1 MILKFINVT
10 ILFAQ
15 VLQTLQKQLNAKAD
29 GDLFKFVK
37 ADRVMGARARK
48 QDDLLKRVHADR
60 SVCGI
65 QW

>member
-1 MILKFINVT
+1 MIFKFICNIT
-10 ILFAQ
+10 LFAQ

-60 SVCGI
+60 SDSDS
-65 QW
+65 